1 MLRTFYFIVL
11 WASAAALS
19 LGQAISAPQ
28 IQTTSAP
35 GSMVSA
41 TSEEVLMDVVVRD
54 KKGRAVKNLKPDDV
68 RVFDN
73 GQAKTIKS
81 FRLIDGNEAVAS
93 GGART
98 PLEPPHRVRSVMMI
112 FQCHHDDARRLARDG
127 GLDLLKQELA
137 LNVDTAVMTIDQ
149 KLEVLQ
155 PYTNDPAS
163 LREAIERATS
173 SRVYDFA
180 ANTARVRRE
189 LQQAIDS
196 SPQSAPN
203 QSTGSDAQAKAIMNQ
218 MLLAAL
224 NTEHSNAVVVAGRDA
239 IPTAIFS

>member
-11 WASAAALS
+11 WASAAALL

-98 PLEPPHRVRSVMMI
+98 PLEPPHRVRSVMMV
-112 FQCHHDDARRLARDG
+112 FQCHHDDARRLETERNFGEISQVRLG
-127 GLDLLKQELA
+127 GADNIRSLSKRCDRLRLPLRRRRYRVRASVTQA
-137 LNVDTAVMTIDQ
+137 
-149 KLEVLQ
+149 
-155 PYTNDPAS
+155 PAS
-163 LREAIERATS
+163 RHRLLRP
-173 SRVYDFA
+173 
-180 ANTARVRRE
+180 
-189 LQQAIDS
+189 
-196 SPQSAPN
+196 PQ
-203 QSTGSDAQAKAIMNQ
+203 
-218 MLLAAL
+218 
-224 NTEHSNAVVVAGRDA
+224 
-239 IPTAIFS
+239 